1 VRFQQGS
8 GRVDPDQAR
17 AFGKQIGADMVLY
30 GNLRSI
36 EKGRRRSLESGGVK
50 TEDVFYQF
58 NLELTNIETGEVV
71 WADQKD
77 IRKTKKTGL
86 FGS

>member
-1 VRFQQGS
+1 
-8 GRVDPDQAR
+8 
-17 AFGKQIGADMVLY
+17 
-30 GNLRSI
+30 
-36 EKGRRRSLESGGVK
+36 VK